1 LPVVRG
7 AYASLVTAGN
17 VSLVQAAIDAYNR
30 RDVQRLCEL
39 MTDDVDLQPPV
50 SWLTGRAYRGHEG
63 IAEWLRDVDDSFSWA
78 RIAPLELT
86 DLGDRVLAITRFD
99 VEGHESGVAFGSE
112 LGLVIGVERGR
123 IGSWVGFTSH
133 AEARARATGERT
145 IQ

>member
-1 LPVVRG
+1 
-7 AYASLVTAGN
+7 VTAGN
-17 VSLVQAAIDAYNR
+17 VALVEAAIDAYNR
-30 RDVQRLCEL
+30 RDVPRLCEL

-86 DLGDRVLAITRFD
+86 DLDDRVLAITRFD
-99 VEGHESGVAFGSE
+99 VEGHESRVAFGSE

-133 AEARARATGERT
+133 AEARATASGERT